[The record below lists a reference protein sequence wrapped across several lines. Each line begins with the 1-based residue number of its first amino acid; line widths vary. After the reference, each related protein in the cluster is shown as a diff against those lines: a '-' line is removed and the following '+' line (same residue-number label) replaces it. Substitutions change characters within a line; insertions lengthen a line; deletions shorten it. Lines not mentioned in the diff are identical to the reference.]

1 MEPVPSSE
9 MPSLHLLTL
18 ASGVK
23 SIYFCL
29 WLCLEDNKLRVDH
42 RCVIMFKIG
51 RLVVFFLRLRKKKIS
66 MLLYDRGQLQLRYLF
81 PLC

>member
-29 WLCLEDNKLRVDH
+29 WLCLEDNKLSVDH

-51 RLVVFFLRLRKKKIS
+51 RLVVFFLGLRKKNLS
-66 MLLYDRGQLQLRYLF
+66 AAL
-81 PLC
+81 